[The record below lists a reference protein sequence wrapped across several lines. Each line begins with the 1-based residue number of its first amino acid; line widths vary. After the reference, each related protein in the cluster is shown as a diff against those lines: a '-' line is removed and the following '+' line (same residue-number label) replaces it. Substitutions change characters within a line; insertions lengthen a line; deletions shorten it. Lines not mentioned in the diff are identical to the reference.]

1 MTLRDEIGVNETIVW
16 QGKKDKRV
24 SVFEAIFNPLLIFA
38 LVWFIFDMQFI
49 SSFLSY
55 GGSFGTG
62 VKSILVFFIIH
73 LVQYLFPAYG
83 GICIRSGVIV
93 QISYAYG

>member
-38 LVWFIFDMQFI
+38 LVWFIFDMKFI
-49 SSFLSY
+49 SPFSSYAVHLEQKQNPCWYFSLSIWLLY
-55 GGSFGTG
+55 GST
-62 VKSILVFFIIH
+62 L
-73 LVQYLFPAYG
+73 PAY
-83 GICIRSGVIV
+83 
-93 QISYAYG
+93 